1 MDIVSKEQR
10 SRMMAAVRQR
20 DTPAELA
27 VRRVAHA
34 LGFRFRLNVR
44 SLPGSPDIVFPK
56 HRKVIFVHGCYWHR
70 HNCRKATMP
79 SSRTEFWQSKFEANV
94 NRDQQAIEKL
104 CKLGWKVLVVW
115 ECQTND
121 AVKVAKTL
129 KKFFDQG

>member
-20 DTPAELA
+20 DTPAELT
-27 VRRVAHA
+27 VRRAAHA

-70 HNCRKATMP
+70 HKCKKATMP
-79 SSRTEFWQSKFEANV
+79 ASRIDFWKAKFEANIR
-94 NRDQQAIEKL
+94 RDRRVIREL
-104 CKLGWKVLVVW
+104 RKLGWKVLVVW

-121 AVKVAKTL
+121 IDRLMKAIE
-129 KKFFDQG
+129 KFFDQS

>member
-20 DTPAELA
+20 DTPAEIR
-27 VRRVAHA
+27 VRQVAHS
-34 LGFRFRLNVR
+34 LGLRFRLNVR

-70 HNCRKATMP
+70 HECKKATMP
-79 SSRTEFWQSKFEANV
+79 SSRIDFWKAKFEANIL
-94 NRDQQAIEKL
+94 RDRRAIREL
-104 CKLGWKVLVVW
+104 RKLGWKVLVVW

-121 AVKVAKTL
+121 IDRLMKTIE
-129 KKFFDQG
+129 KFFDQS